1 MEPETEARLV
11 SDHKVIP
18 LRVYQRI
25 GIVFL
30 ALSTFVGVVYAGY
43 MYFAWPQI
51 NESRLWQQLQIELA
65 DIEANTP
72 PLEFT
77 IVPNALQVLSMPERL
92 VVSNDELQAE
102 FTIAQAKVAF
112 DPTSTEVPTMF
123 TVPVGELTYI
133 DYINELPVE
142 LQTPLF
148 QMHDEITA
156 VTKALGTAY
165 DQTSVAERVGQLDRL
180 VYAQS
185 LTEEAHQPLV
195 YPSLRVV
202 EAHFISEVLARQFP
216 SSAEFYRD
224 YANSFIDDGVGYGY
238 YTEQEAIMARLL
250 VDNYLNLA
258 AADTSAQQLLAPK
271 E

>member
-1 MEPETEARLV
+1 MEPETEARLM

-18 LRVYQRI
+18 LRVYRRI
-25 GIVFL
+25 GAAFLTLSIV
-30 ALSTFVGVVYAGY
+30 VGAVYAGY

-51 NESRLWQQLQIELA
+51 NESQLWQQLQIELA

-77 IVPNALQVLSMPERL
+77 IVPNATEVLSMPERI
-92 VVSNDELQAE
+92 VATADELLAE
-102 FTIAQAKVAF
+102 FTAAQAKVAIGA
-112 DPTSTEVPTMF
+112 DGAEIPTMF
-123 TVPVGELTYI
+123 MVPVGELTYI
-133 DYINELPVE
+133 DYINELPAE

-148 QMHDEITA
+148 QMHDEMTA

-165 DQTSVAERVGQLDRL
+165 DQTTLAERVGQPDQLA
-180 VYAQS
+180 YASS
-185 LTEEAHQPLV
+185 LTEAAHQPLV

-216 SSAEFYRD
+216 SSAAFYRD
-224 YANSFIDDGVGYGY
+224 YANSIITDGVGYGY

-258 AADTSAQQLLAPK
+258 AADTSVQQLLSPK

>member
-18 LRVYQRI
+18 LRVYRGI
-25 GIVFL
+25 GVAFLSLSIIVG
-30 ALSTFVGVVYAGY
+30 AGYAGY

-51 NESRLWQQLQIELA
+51 NETQLWQQLQIELA
-65 DIEANTP
+65 DIETNTP

-77 IVPNALQVLSMPERL
+77 IVPDAPEALKMPERL
-92 VVSNDELQAE
+92 VVTGDELLAE
-102 FTIAQAKVAF
+102 FTAAQAKVAIGA
-112 DPTSTEVPTMF
+112 DGAEIPTMF
-123 TVPVGELTYI
+123 MVPVGELTYI

-148 QMHDEITA
+148 QMHDEMTA

-165 DQTSVAERVGQLDRL
+165 DQTSLAERVGQPERL
-180 VYAQS
+180 AYAQS
-185 LTEEAHQPLV
+185 ITEAALQPLV

-224 YANSFIDDGVGYGY
+224 YANAMINDGVGYGY
-238 YTEQEAIMARLL
+238 YTQQEAIMARLL

-258 AADTSAQQLLAPK
+258 ALDTSVQQLLSPK